1 MDDLRQSKAGQPPRR
16 SFLANTLTL
25 GGGTG
30 LAQGLL
36 ILSTPF
42 LSRIF
47 TPEAIGDFGIYY
59 AVVSFAIVLAPLGY
73 PMAVVSS
80 ESDDDAVRLTLGA
93 MTLAALSSIVA
104 VGAMGLLRQ
113 LGWFGFG
120 RLSWGLLPL
129 GGLAILITASFEALR
144 LWFVR
149 SESFGA
155 VSRAVVLQGA
165 GRAIGPLP
173 LGLAGLGTSGL
184 VLGDLLGRGLGVG
197 SLLRRFRTAAR
208 SRPRGPGEPDVPATL
223 WSYRRFPATQVPSR
237 ALNTLATLLPVPMV
251 MALFGPETAGLFVM
265 MERVLSVPVSF
276 VGRATGD
283 VFHARLALLRRESPG
298 EALRLFYRT
307 GASLAGL
314 AVPMVVFLVF
324 LGPPVF
330 ALVLGEPWRE
340 AGAFAAI
347 LAPWAGLRLVVAPL
361 SMSVFV
367 YDALRLKLLYDVL
380 ALGAVVGAFAYGRA
394 AGLDVG
400 STLTL
405 LAVLGSVS
413 YLVYYLLLLFVVRS
427 RGPRRRNA

>member
-1 MDDLRQSKAGQPPRR
+1 LDDLRQSKAGQPTRR

-80 ESDDDAVRLTLGA
+80 ESDGDAIRLTLGA
-93 MTLAALSSIVA
+93 IALAVLSSVVA
-104 VGAMGLLRQ
+104 VAGMGLLRH
-113 LGWFGFG
+113 LGWFGFQ
-120 RLSWGLLPL
+120 RLSWGVLPL

-149 SESFGA
+149 SEDFGA

-165 GRAIGPLP
+165 GRAVGPLP
-173 LGLAGLGTSGL
+173 LGLAGLGTFGL

-197 SLLRRFRTAAR
+197 ALVRRFGAAAR
-208 SRPRGPGEPDVPATL
+208 SRSTRPTAPDVPATL
-223 WSYRRFPATQVPSR
+223 WAYRRFPATQVPSR

-251 MALFGPETAGLFVM
+251 MALYGPQTAGLYVM

-283 VFHARLALLRRESPG
+283 VFHARLALLRRESPR
-298 EALRLFYRT
+298 EARRLFYRT
-307 GASLAGL
+307 GGFLAVL
-314 AVPMVVFLVF
+314 AVPMVALLMFV
-324 LGPPVF
+324 GPEAF
-330 ALVLGEPWRE
+330 ALVLGDPWRE
-340 AGAFAAI
+340 AGVFAAI

-367 YDALRLKLLYDVL
+367 YEALRLKLLYDVL
-380 ALGAVVGAFAYGRA
+380 ALTAVVGAFGYGRA
-394 AGLDVG
+394 AGLDVQ

-405 LAVLGSVS
+405 LVVLGSTT
-413 YLVYYLLLLFVVRS
+413 YLVYYLLLLFVVRREGGQS
-427 RGPRRRNA
+427 